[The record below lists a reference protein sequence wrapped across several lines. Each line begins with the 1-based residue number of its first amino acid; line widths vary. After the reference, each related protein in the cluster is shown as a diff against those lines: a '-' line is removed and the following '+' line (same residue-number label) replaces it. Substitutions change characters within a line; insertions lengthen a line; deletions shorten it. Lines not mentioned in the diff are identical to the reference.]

1 MKNLFIAA
9 ALMIVTLSTVA
20 GESHQY
26 IIERTIPG
34 AQNLTSDELKSISQK
49 SRAILESLGPEIQW
63 QQSYVAEDKL
73 YCVYLSPNK
82 ELIAKHARLGG
93 FPADKIVEVSGII
106 GPQTAD
112 D

>member
-1 MKNLFIAA
+1 
-9 ALMIVTLSTVA
+9 MIVTLSTVA